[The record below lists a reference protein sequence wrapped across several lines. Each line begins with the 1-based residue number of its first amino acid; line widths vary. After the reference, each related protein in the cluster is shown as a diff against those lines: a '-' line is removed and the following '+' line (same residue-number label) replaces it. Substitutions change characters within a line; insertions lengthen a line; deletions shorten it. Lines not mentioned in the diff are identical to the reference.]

1 MRYLLFAIIF
11 GMAKPDDN
19 KNYQDLADKVALRA
33 SMAGVPARNWTPQMR
48 ALDTELKADPKMNAA
63 VTRGVRQNAQQ
74 FVADWDGAGQNPELS
89 AFMQSWKRNDR
100 QGTLQAWSRMS
111 PESQDKILADIGQYA
126 RDRAPNGDAMRPYAS
141 PGLNDILSDPNS
153 SVMDK
158 LSALAKAAV
167 QMISDAFSSLMEPGT
182 RQERNS
188 GAAPAASKVSDAPSK
203 DDDASPAPAPSPELS
218 PEQMRYV
225 EETNSIL
232 SAIVGDI
239 EGDLLDLDGDA
250 NESALAG
257 QRLAALA
264 PRLSV
269 GFNSASGLTQMI
281 EIAQAKR
288 ELKQNEDNR
297 IDFEEEREKRKKEDA
312 EKSREDWD
320 DYAES
325 AQRIRA
331 DRAATM
337 SQSSLDAM
345 EWEGNSYETWNFGSL
360 SGSRKDA
367 YKWAKATRAKL
378 DKLSEENGWNDAER
392 AHEERLLSD
401 FMKATKTGDREAAQ
415 QAWQDMKPQTQQAI
429 KQEQT
434 QDQNR
439 TLASENLNENVALR
453 ASSRQSETTVST
465 DARAD
470 MFASAA
476 QSLNASAAQTPAVK
490 MSALSNSPNLNLT
503 DDFTVAAADNPA
515 TPAPEP
521 AVQLASVAAA
531 PKAAAPVL
539 NQEFSFS

>member
-19 KNYQDLADKVALRA
+19 KNYEDLADKVALRA

-167 QMISDAFSSLMEPGT
+167 QMITDAFSGFMKPEA
-182 RQERNS
+182 RQDR
-188 GAAPAASKVSDAPSK
+188 GGVAAPVPSSAETPSK
-203 DDDASPAPAPSPELS
+203 DDGASTVPAPSPGLS
-218 PEQMRYV
+218 PEQTRYI

-269 GFNSASGLTQMI
+269 GFNSSSGLNQMI

-325 AQRIRA
+325 AQRVRA

-378 DKLSEENGWNDAER
+378 DKLSEENGWTDAER

-429 KQEQT
+429 KREQT
-434 QDQNR
+434 RDQNR
-439 TLASENLNENVALR
+439 TLDSENLNENVVLR
-453 ASSRQSETTVST
+453 TGSRQSGTIVSV
-465 DARAD
+465 DAGAD
-470 MFASAA
+470 MVAAAA
-476 QSLNASAAQTPAVK
+476 QSLSASATQTPAVK

-521 AVQLASVAAA
+521 ALQLASVAAA